1 MLILASLVSIT
12 QGNRTMEG
20 LDAGKTGD
28 PRLPTAKE
36 HQPGYIVYDAQDQSQ
51 LYRPWCEFFKK
62 AGLGTK

>member
-1 MLILASLVSIT
+1 
-12 QGNRTMEG
+12 MEG

-51 LYRPWCEFFKK
+51 LYRSWCEFFKK